1 MNNKTVNQVCNEIG
15 ATSLVYLDIK
25 ELAYF
30 PKSSYNQCFSG
41 YIDQEIKNINNSNE
55 IVI

>member
-1 MNNKTVNQVCNEIG
+1 
-15 ATSLVYLDIK
+15 VYLDIE

-30 PKSSYNQCFSG
+30 PESSYNQCFSG
-41 YIDQEIKNINNSNE
+41 YIDKEIKNINKSNE